1 LRGKDTAFYCI
12 NLSPTM
18 ATRYYKRQ
26 PSLLVSLHMSAA
38 VDTIDHSTLLNRLSV
53 GFGVSGSVLTWL
65 KSYLTDRYQCVRVGQ
80 ASSSPTLCHTGVPQG
95 SVLGP
100 ILSSCYISPIS
111 FTANT
116 FGIGIQQYADGT
128 QLYIS
133 LTPTDMHVRQSLL
146 VNCLSAL
153 HSWFCH
159 NGLALNSTKSESF
172 LTGTRQRLHTLPP
185 TASPIIAGTP
195 IPFWDTI
202 KMPGV
207 TMDQNLTLN
216 KHVSLLSRSI
226 HFYTRALRHIRPA
239 LTESMAAS
247 LGTSL
252 VHSRLDYGNSIMY
265 GMSASN
271 MHKLQ
276 SAQNSLTHVV
286 LPSLHYLSGSQW
298 LSYLHWLP
306 IHYRI
311 QFKITTLTY
320 KTLATCQTSYLY
332 NLLQVYHPSRALRSS
347 TQQLLDVPYMS
358 TDFGRCTFSYSSP
371 ATRNS
376 IPISIKNCSS
386 LYSFKRHLKSC
397 FIAQLINN

>member
-1 LRGKDTAFYCI
+1 
-12 NLSPTM
+12 
-18 ATRYYKRQ
+18 
-26 PSLLVSLHMSAA
+26 MSAA
-38 VDTIDHSTLLNRLSV
+38 FDTIDHSTLLNRLSV

-133 LTPTDMHVRQSLL
+133 LTPTNMHVRQSLL
-146 VNCLSAL
+146 VNCLSQSAL

-159 NGLALNSTKSESF
+159 NGLALNSTKSESI
-172 LTGTRQRLHTLPP
+172 LIGTRQRLHTLPP
-185 TASPIIAGTP
+185 IASPIIAGTP
-195 IPFWDTI
+195 VPFSDTI
-202 KMPGV
+202 KTLGV

-226 HFYTRALRHIRPA
+226 HFYIRALRHIRPA

-247 LGTSL
+247 LGASL
-252 VHSRLDYGNSIMY
+252 VQSRLDYANSIMY

-276 SAQNSLTHVV
+276 SLQNSLTRVV
-286 LPSLHYLSGSQW
+286 LPSLRYLSASQ
-298 LSYLHWLP
+298 
-306 IHYRI
+306 
-311 QFKITTLTY
+311 
-320 KTLATCQTSYLY
+320 
-332 NLLQVYHPSRALRSS
+332 
-347 TQQLLDVPYMS
+347 
-358 TDFGRCTFSYSSP
+358 
-371 ATRNS
+371 
-376 IPISIKNCSS
+376 
-386 LYSFKRHLKSC
+386 
-397 FIAQLINN
+397 